1 MDFEVGDIVLFES
14 AVAGKAKY
22 HFCFVFNEQNL
33 KYGFMFLN
41 SEGVFEDHF
50 VVDCTRIPNMP
61 KSRTGQTVFSCPT
74 VMHKTKSEI
83 SRLNPARICRLPAD
97 VADEMLQFSQGIET
111 LPTSMLVALQRT
123 LAQLCQ
129 AN

>member
-1 MDFEVGDIVLFES
+1 MDFEVGDIVFFEN

-22 HFCFVFNEQNL
+22 HFCFVFNDVNS

-61 KSRTGQTVFSCPT
+61 KSRSGQTVFSCPT
-74 VMHKTKSEI
+74 VMHKTKAEI
-83 SRLNPARICRLPAD
+83 SRLNPERMCRLPAD
-97 VADEMLQFSQGIET
+97 VALELLSFSYGIET
-111 LPTSMLVALQRT
+111 LPRTMLESLQNT
-123 LAQLCQ
+123 LAQLCES
-129 AN
+129 